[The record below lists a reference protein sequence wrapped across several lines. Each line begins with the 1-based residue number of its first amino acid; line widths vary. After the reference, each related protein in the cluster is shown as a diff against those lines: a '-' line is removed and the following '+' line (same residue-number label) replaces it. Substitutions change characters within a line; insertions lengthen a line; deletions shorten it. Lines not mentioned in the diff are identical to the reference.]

1 MSEPST
7 PARTAV
13 VLGGSHAGMLAARA
27 LSGFADRVVVIERDV
42 LPDGPAPRRGLP
54 QARHAHMLWS
64 GGVRAV
70 EELLPG
76 VTEALLDAGAR
87 RSPVT
92 TDMVV
97 MGPRGW
103 FRRWPESHH
112 VILAG
117 RDLLDATIRAR
128 VLADERIELLA
139 GAEATGLVGDA
150 GAVTGVRVR
159 TRVGRDGRDGP
170 ETGPSDSASGPA
182 NDSASGPERIVPAAL
197 VVDATGRGSRAAGWL
212 QDLGLPA
219 VERREVDSGLAYAS
233 RLYLAPEQARSGYP
247 IVNVQPDPRDGRPG
261 RAGFLLPI
269 EDGRWIVT
277 LNGTRGGEPTA
288 ENDDF
293 VRFAREELRHPVIG
307 ELLDRAE
314 PLSDVS
320 YTRATV
326 NRRSYYE
333 RMAAWP
339 ENFAVLG
346 DALAAYNP
354 LYGHGLAV
362 AAQSAVALREA
373 VRRHGWGSAGL
384 SRRVQ
389 RAVARP
395 AGAAWDLAVGQDV
408 FYPGSTENGPT
419 LRDRL
424 LAAYVGRLM
433 LTATGSGRIARRLTD
448 VTSLERGP
456 QVLLTPTV
464 LLAATAGP
472 LKRPLTGPP
481 LTPSELER
489 AGLRAGPG

>member
-1 MSEPST
+1 MSEPAN

-27 LSGFADRVVVIERDV
+27 LSGFADRVVVIERDA

-76 VTEALLDAGAR
+76 VTDALRDAGAR

-117 RDLLDATIRAR
+117 RDLLDATVRDL

-159 TRVGRDGRDGP
+159 TRGEADGRDVPATGAAAGP
-170 ETGPSDSASGPA
+170 ATGPAT
-182 NDSASGPERIVPAAL
+182 GPERIVSAAF
-197 VVDATGRGSRAAGWL
+197 VVDATGRGSRAGGWL
-212 QDLGLPA
+212 RALGLPE

-269 EDGRWIVT
+269 EGGRWIVT

-288 ENDDF
+288 GNDDF
-293 VRFAREELRHPVIG
+293 ERFAREELRHPVIG
-307 ELLDRAE
+307 ELLERAE

-320 YTRATV
+320 FTRATV

-362 AAQSAVALREA
+362 AAQSAVALRDA
-373 VRRHGWGSAGL
+373 VRRHGWGAAGL

-408 FYPGSTENGPT
+408 FYPGATENGPT

-433 LTATGSGRIARRLTD
+433 LTATGSGRIARRVTD

-464 LLAATAGP
+464 LLAAAAGP

-481 LTPSELER
+481 LTPSERER
-489 AGLRAGPG
+489 AGLG

>member
-1 MSEPST
+1 MSEPSN

-76 VTEALLDAGAR
+76 VTEALRDAGAR

-128 VLADERIELLA
+128 VLADERIELLS

-159 TRVGRDGRDGP
+159 TRGGTGGGDG
-170 ETGPSDSASGPA
+170 SG
-182 NDSASGPERIVPAAL
+182 SGSGSGSERIVPAAL
-197 VVDATGRGSRAAGWL
+197 VVDATGRGSRAARWL
-212 QDLGLPA
+212 QALGLPA

-247 IVNVQPDPRDGRPG
+247 IVNVQPDIRDGRPG

-307 ELLDRAE
+307 ELLERAE

-362 AAQSAVALREA
+362 AAQSAVALRES
-373 VRRHGWGSAGL
+373 VRRHGWGSTGL

-408 FYPGSTENGPT
+408 FYPGATENGPT

-433 LTATGSGRIARRLTD
+433 LTATGSGRIARRVTD

-489 AGLRAGPG
+489 AGLRAGLG

>member
-1 MSEPST
+1 MSEPSN

-42 LPDGPAPRRGLP
+42 LPEGPAPRKGLP

-76 VTEALLDAGAR
+76 VTEALRDAGAR

-159 TRVGRDGRDGP
+159 TRAGTGGGDG
-170 ETGPSDSASGPA
+170 SGPG
-182 NDSASGPERIVPAAL
+182 SGSGAGSGSERIVPAAL

-212 QDLGLPA
+212 QALGLPP

-288 ENDDF
+288 ENEDF
-293 VRFAREELRHPVIG
+293 ERFAREELRHPVIG
-307 ELLDRAE
+307 ELLERAE

-320 YTRATV
+320 YTRATA

-333 RMAAWP
+333 RMTAWP

-389 RAVARP
+389 RALARP

-408 FYPGSTENGPT
+408 FYPGATENGPT

-433 LTATGSGRIARRLTD
+433 LTATGSGRIARRVTD

-456 QVLLTPTV
+456 QVLLTPGV

-481 LTPSELER
+481 LTPSERER
-489 AGLRAGPG
+489 AGLRAGLG

>member
-1 MSEPST
+1 MSEPSN

-76 VTEALLDAGAR
+76 VTDALLDAGAR

-97 MGPRGW
+97 LGPRGW

-117 RDLLDATIRAR
+117 RDLLDATVRDL
-128 VLADERIELLA
+128 VLADERVEVLT
-139 GAEATGLVGDA
+139 GTEATGLVGDA

-159 TRVGRDGRDGP
+159 TAGGTEDREDRDDPQGR
-170 ETGPSDSASGPA
+170 
-182 NDSASGPERIVPAAL
+182 ERIVSAAL

-233 RLYLAPEQARSGYP
+233 RLYLAPERARSGYP

-277 LNGTRGGEPTA
+277 LNGTRGGEPSA
-288 ENDDF
+288 DNEDF
-293 VRFAREELRHPVIG
+293 ERFAREELRHPVIG
-307 ELLDRAE
+307 ELLERAE

-320 YTRATV
+320 FTRATV
-326 NRRSYYE
+326 NRRSHYE

-362 AAQSAVALREA
+362 AAQSAVALRDA

-408 FYPGSTENGPT
+408 FYPGATENGPT
-419 LRDRL
+419 LRDRV

-433 LTATGSGRIARRLTD
+433 LTATGSGRIARRVTD

-472 LKRPLTGPP
+472 LKRPLPGPP
-481 LTPSELER
+481 LTPSERER
-489 AGLRAGPG
+489 AGLR